1 MAKRR
6 PRAATNESIVESDP
20 PVLEPI
26 ATTEPIAATAPQ
38 FDEET
43 TLTPAPTKTVM
54 PAEDYDEATVP
65 VSPGAFDAE
74 AVAERIVSEHEQVSV
89 PEIQQSPPTSYEN
102 SSPPATPGDLD
113 AAAIAKRVFLA
124 PVENDDASI
133 APSLHP
139 ENIKP
144 AEITTKETP
153 AESLAVPEPKVSS
166 APATNR
172 EPDQPTASTATGSDP
187 VAKRIAPPI
196 SGSTSQIDIPQGPT
210 TSITAGAFSTTS
222 KTLTKEKADT
232 GKEPGKVSSWLK
244 NKLRRNSKSAKPA
257 ISDPIPIVEE
267 EKPLKGLTP
276 APVAPTSAAAV
287 DPSPGA
293 VAATG
298 VGAGG
303 GAGAGAGESLP
314 EVDPLYDV
322 TPPTTATAAAP
333 EPAVSGSPSISTLS
347 TASSSSERR
356 GRSKVPRTHPAGSME
371 ALRFSTSQPSDPVA
385 VANLASNERE
395 AFAEPEPSKLGPGL
409 QAGSSTEPRESEDQF
424 EEARD
429 TVDQTALEPPP
440 KILAGG
446 EKGRGSPARD
456 SRFSE
461 DL

>member
-1 MAKRR
+1 MARRR
-6 PRAATNESIVESDP
+6 PRAATNESIVESDA

-38 FDEET
+38 FVEET

-65 VSPGAFDAE
+65 VSPGAFDAK
-74 AVAERIVSEHEQVSV
+74 AVAERIVSEPEQVSV

-133 APSLHP
+133 APSLHA

-172 EPDQPTASTATGSDP
+172 EPDQPTASTATGSEP

-196 SGSTSQIDIPQGPT
+196 SGSTSQVDIPQGPT

-232 GKEPGKVSSWLK
+232 TKEPGKVSSWLK

-298 VGAGG
+298 VGTGS
-303 GAGAGAGESLP
+303 GAGAGESLP

-371 ALRFSTSQPSDPVA
+371 ALKFSTSQPSDPVA
-385 VANLASNERE
+385 VAHLASNERE
-395 AFAEPEPSKLGPGL
+395 AFAESEPSTLGPGL
-409 QAGSSTEPRESEDQF
+409 QTGSSTEPRESEDQF

-446 EKGRGSPARD
+446 EKGQGSPARD